1 MHIFIDCPSFT
12 HLLLHK
18 WCAPVEFEWVRFCTL
33 LLNIE
38 NLDTNQTKMG
48 AIQQMI
54 ICRMQIQSFI
64 EGSARLISF
73 WEMMM
78 YRLSRALLD
87 KAFWAIWTTSTY
99 LFPPFQQST
108 KEKNMARDTNTCS
121 NNFVIHCPKA
131 YFSQPVGIDVE
142 KKLGVSLWLLFR
154 SKLWCSDGEKVFNN
168 DKGLIY
174 TNTLSNHFA
183 TYCLIFLDL
192 WALLDVEEKLGAGLW
207 PLFRSNLTFG
217 QNFGNNQL

>member
-1 MHIFIDCPSFT
+1 MDFEPRVQDESLHWQLLCNSFT
-12 HLLLHK
+12 HLLLRK
-18 WCAPVEFEWVRFCTL
+18 WCAPVEFEWTRCTL
-33 LLNIE
+33 VLNIE

-48 AIQQMI
+48 AIQQMN

-87 KAFWAIWTTSTY
+87 KAFWAIWTTSSY

-142 KKLGVSLWLLFR
+142 KKLVEWVCGHYLGVN
-154 SKLWCSDGEKVFNN
+154 SDALMERK
-168 DKGLIY
+168 
-174 TNTLSNHFA
+174 
-183 TYCLIFLDL
+183 CLIMTRNWFTKKHLATILSHIFLFFSTCRPCL
-192 WALLDVEEKLGAGLW
+192 MLR
-207 PLFRSNLTFG
+207 RS
-217 QNFGNNQL
+217 

>member
-1 MHIFIDCPSFT
+1 MHDFIDCPSFT

-18 WCAPVEFEWVRFCTL
+18 WCASVEFEWVRFCTL

-48 AIQQMI
+48 AIQQMN
-54 ICRMQIQSFI
+54 ICSMKIQSCI

-73 WEMMM
+73 WDMMM

-108 KEKNMARDTNTCS
+108 KEKNRFS
-121 NNFVIHCPKA
+121 KHLVRYCPKT
-131 YFSQPVGIDVE
+131 YFFSTSTLMWRRSKEWVCDHY
-142 KKLGVSLWLLFR
+142 LGVNSYALMER
-154 SKLWCSDGEKVFNN
+154 K
-168 DKGLIY
+168 
-174 TNTLSNHFA
+174 
-183 TYCLIFLDL
+183 CLIMTRD
-192 WALLDVEEKLGAGLW
+192 W
-207 PLFRSNLTFG
+207 ST
-217 QNFGNNQL
+217 QIH